1 MGSRLSRAFQNHPWR
16 HILVAVDKLTKWKEV
31 QVAASVT
38 SKDTA
43 KFIEDVTYRFG
54 VPNRIVT
61 DLDSAFTGA
70 KF

>member
-1 MGSRLSRAFQNHPWR
+1 
-16 HILVAVDKLTKWKEV
+16 VAVDKLTKWKEV

-61 DLDSAFTGA
+61 DLDSAFTCA
-70 KF
+70 QF